1 MNLLRSHP
9 AIVARLLDFKQDCLW
24 KYVVMGLAKPF
35 GEVTDSWRRVEVC
48 ILVTVFK
55 SLFFF

>member
-9 AIVARLLDFKQDCLW
+9 AIVARLFDFKQDCLW

-35 GEVTDSWRRVEVC
+35 GEVTDSWRRVEV
-48 ILVTVFK
+48 
-55 SLFFF
+55 